1 MHMDDTPLDIA
12 PLARPAVDADGEELT
27 PLHPNHVKVL
37 RVQAV
42 LTAIPFVI
50 AALVLES
57 AGLLPTGAVLVPVL
71 LLAGWFVLRT
81 PLRRYIAKG
90 YTMGDDRL
98 RVVRGVLFSSDSVV
112 PFGRVQ
118 HIDLDQGP
126 LERMYDLATLTV
138 HTAGTHNASVRL
150 PGLLNADAV
159 AMREAIRA
167 HIRRDTL

>member
-1 MHMDDTPLDIA
+1 MDEPTAFAEPVEASL
-12 PLARPAVDADGEELT
+12 VADVNDEALT
-27 PLHPNHVKVL
+27 PLHPDHVKVL
-37 RVQAV
+37 RIQAC
-42 LTAIPFVI
+42 LATLPFLV

-57 AGLLPTGAVLVPVL
+57 AGLLPLGAIFVPIAV
-71 LLAGWFVLRT
+71 LAGWFILRA
-81 PLRRYIAKG
+81 PLRRYSAKG
-90 YTMGDDRL
+90 YAMGADRL
-98 RVVRGVLFSSDSVV
+98 RVVRGLLFRSDSVV

-126 LERMYDLATLTV
+126 LERIYDLATLTV

-167 HIRRDTL
+167 HIRREAV

>member
-1 MHMDDTPLDIA
+1 MDDTPLDYA
-12 PLARPAVDADGEELT
+12 PALRPADDTDETALT

-37 RVQAV
+37 RIQAV